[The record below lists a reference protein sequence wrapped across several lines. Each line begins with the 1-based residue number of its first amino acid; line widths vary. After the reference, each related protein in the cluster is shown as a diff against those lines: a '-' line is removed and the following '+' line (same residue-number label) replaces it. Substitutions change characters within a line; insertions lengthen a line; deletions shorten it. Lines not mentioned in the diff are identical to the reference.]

1 MFKAGGE
8 RMNEV
13 ELRVAEARAEEAA
26 GRSLGAI
33 RAWQR
38 VLALVPDHPGALA
51 ALADLYEERGDLE
64 RAAGC
69 RRRLGLGELPAATEA
84 PPPPPGPD
92 DADLVRFCHLF
103 AGREDT
109 HARMWRDGEEV
120 GWSPVPQALTP
131 ELLRGHVAGSV
142 TLGVYALRLDGTV
155 GWIALDLDA
164 TAEALRRVRGDA
176 GATRA
181 LREKIHRAGLAF
193 RDRLR
198 AAGVPVLLEDSGY
211 KGRHLWVFLSSPG
224 PGPRV
229 HAVARSLAALA
240 PVDPDLRVEAFP
252 KQGQVRP
259 DGLGNLIKLPLG
271 LHLRTGRR
279 ADLLGEDGEALT
291 DPWPTLR
298 AVGRVTLE
306 ALERVVPSI
315 PPAPSEPAAPEL
327 PPAPPVAERPWNE
340 GDFDASPTVG
350 AVLRGCAVLREVV
363 RETLASRRISREA
376 AMALNHSLGHLPD
389 GPRAVNYLYER
400 VPGAAPELRM
410 GSPHRGSPVSCARVR
425 QRLAAV
431 ADRVGCDCVFD
442 VRPGGYAHPLLH
454 LETAPPAAPP
464 RAGLDELLDAYGR
477 LLERRRVLDEELAA
491 ARAEL
496 AGALARVPDRRWR
509 RPGGEWVLEDDGG
522 MPVVRWEAD
531 R

>member
-1 MFKAGGE
+1 MSGVDA
-8 RMNEV
+8 
-13 ELRVAEARAEEAA
+13 RVAEARAEEAA

-38 VLALVPDHPGALA
+38 VLALAPDHEGALA
-51 ALADLYEERGDLE
+51 ALAELYEERGELE

-69 RRRLGLGELPAATEA
+69 RRQLGREEGPPPPEEPAPA
-84 PPPPPGPD
+84 PPPGPD

-103 AGREDT
+103 GGREDT

-131 ELLRGHVAGSV
+131 ELLRAHVAGSA
-142 TLGVYALRLDGTV
+142 TLGVYALRLDGAV

-164 TAEALRRVRGDA
+164 TADALRRARGDA

-181 LREKIHRAGLAF
+181 LRDKLHRAGLAL
-193 RDRLR
+193 RERLR
-198 AAGVPVLLEDSGY
+198 GLGIPTLLEDSGY
-211 KGRHLWVFLSSPG
+211 KGRHLWVFLAAPG

-229 HAVARSLAALA
+229 HAVARALAALA
-240 PVDPDLRVEAFP
+240 PPDPDLRVEAFP

-259 DGLGNLIKLPLG
+259 DGLGNLVKLPLG
-271 LHLRTGRR
+271 LHLRSGRR
-279 ADLLGEDGEALT
+279 ADLLGEDGERLA
-291 DPWPTLR
+291 DPWPVLR
-298 AVGRVTLE
+298 AVERVPLD
-306 ALERVVPSI
+306 ALERRV
-315 PPAPSEPAAPEL
+315 PAPTDGPLLPEEDD

-363 RETLASRRISREA
+363 RETLAARSVRREA
-376 AMALNHSLGHLPD
+376 AMALNHSLGHLAD
-389 GPRAVNYLYER
+389 GPRAVNYLYDR

-410 GSPHRGSPVSCARVR
+410 GAPHRGSPVSCARIR
-425 QRLAAV
+425 QRLASV
-431 ADRVGCDCVFD
+431 AERVGCDCGFD

-454 LETAPPAAPP
+454 LESAPRAAPP
-464 RAGLDELLDAYGR
+464 RPGLDDLLDAYGR
-477 LLERRRVLDEELAA
+477 LVERRRVLDEEMAA
-491 ARAEL
+491 ARAEV

-509 RPGGEWVLEDDGG
+509 RPGGEWVLDQDAGL
-522 MPVVRWEAD
+522 PVLRWEGD